1 MNSAHQEF
9 SPQVAE
15 QAVHWL
21 IELQGGALDPRQQQ
35 AMQQWLQAHEEHRRA
50 WEHIQR
56 VNQRLRGLSS
66 PLAHA
71 ALQAPRSASRRRAL
85 KTLLI
90 LGVGGAA
97 GLTLQP
103 HNPLPSLLADYR
115 SPVGERRRQQLDD
128 GSQLHLN
135 TRSAADVRFDAEQRL
150 LRLLEGEIQLTVA
163 EDARPLRLLSDF
175 GLLQLSSGRYNLRQ
189 FEHYSLLSVHQ
200 GSASLAGNS
209 LAAGLQARFNGPQWQ
224 ASQLLDSNAGAWVDG
239 MLVAAHMRLGDFLDE
254 LGRYRRGQLNCAPEV
269 AELLISGSYP
279 LADSERILDLLEV
292 ALPVRVRRF
301 TRYWVSVEAR
311 A

>member
-21 IELQGGALDPRQQQ
+21 IELQGGALDARQQQ

-85 KTLLI
+85 KALLI
-90 LGVGGAA
+90 LGVGGSL
-97 GLTLQP
+97 GLTLQQ
-103 HNPLPSLLADYR
+103 HNPLPTLLADYR

-135 TRSAADVRFDAEQRL
+135 TGSAADVRFDAQQRRV
-150 LRLLEGEIQLTVA
+150 RLLEGEIQLTVA
-163 EDARPLRLLSDF
+163 DDSRPLHLLSDF
-175 GLLQLSSGRYNLRQ
+175 GLLQLSSGRYNVRQ

-209 LAAGLQARFNGPQWQ
+209 LAAGRQARFNGPQWY
-224 ASQLLDSNAGAWVDG
+224 AMQLIDSNAGAWVDG

-269 AELLISGSYP
+269 SELLISGSYP
-279 LADSERILDLLEV
+279 LADSERILDLLEI

>member
-1 MNSAHQEF
+1 MSSHQAF

-21 IELQGGALDPRQQQ
+21 IELQGGALDARQQQ
-35 AMQQWLQAHEEHRRA
+35 AMQQWLQADDSHRRA
-50 WEHIQR
+50 WEHIER
-56 VNQRLRGLSS
+56 INQRLRGLSS

-90 LGVGGAA
+90 LGVGSAS
-97 GLTLQP
+97 GLALHQ
-103 HNPLPSLLADYR
+103 HSPLPTLLADYR
-115 SPVGERRRQQLDD
+115 SPVGERRRLALDD
-128 GSQLHLN
+128 GSLLQLN
-135 TRSAADVRFDAEQRL
+135 TRSAADVRFDASQRL
-150 LRLLEGEIQLTVA
+150 VRLLEGELQLTVA
-163 EDARPLRLLSDF
+163 RDTRPLQLLTEH
-175 GLLQLSSGRYNLRQ
+175 GLVNLSNGRYNLRQ
-189 FEHYSLLSVHQ
+189 FPQYSQLAVYE
-200 GSASLAGNS
+200 GSASLAGKVLPS
-209 LAAGLQARFNGPQWQ
+209 GQQARFNGPQWQ
-224 ASQLLDSNAGAWVDG
+224 ASQALDSNAGAWVDG
-239 MLVAAHMRLGDFLDE
+239 MLMAAHMPLGAFLEE

-269 AELLISGSYP
+269 ANLLISGSYP

-301 TRYWVSVEAR
+301 TRYWVTVQAR

>member
-21 IELQGGALDPRQQQ
+21 IELQSGALDPRQQQ

-150 LRLLEGEIQLTVA
+150 VRLLEGEIQLTVA

-279 LADSERILDLLEV
+279 LADSERILDLLEI

>member
-1 MNSAHQEF
+1 M
-9 SPQVAE
+9 AE

>member
-1 MNSAHQEF
+1 MNSAYQEF

-90 LGVGGAA
+90 LGVGGAV
-97 GLTLQP
+97 GLTVQQ
-103 HNPLPSLLADYR
+103 HNPLPTLLADYR
-115 SPVGERRRQQLDD
+115 SPVGERRRQRLED

-135 TRSAADVRFDAEQRL
+135 TRSAVDVRFDAQQRL
-150 LRLLEGEIQLTVA
+150 VRLLEGEIQLAVA
-163 EDARPLRLLSDF
+163 ADARPLNLLTDF
-175 GLLQLSSGRYNLRQ
+175 GQLQLAEGRYNLRQ
-189 FEHYSLLSVHQ
+189 FPRYSQLSVHQ
-200 GSASLAGNS
+200 GSASLAGDV
-209 LAAGLQARFNGPQWQ
+209 LAAGRQARFNGPQWQ
-224 ASQLLDSNAGAWVDG
+224 ALQLLDSNAGAWVDG
-239 MLVAAHMRLGDFLDE
+239 MLLAAHMRLGDFLDE

-279 LADSERILDLLEV
+279 LADSERILDLLEI

-301 TRYWVSVEAR
+301 TRYWVTVEAR
-311 A
+311 V